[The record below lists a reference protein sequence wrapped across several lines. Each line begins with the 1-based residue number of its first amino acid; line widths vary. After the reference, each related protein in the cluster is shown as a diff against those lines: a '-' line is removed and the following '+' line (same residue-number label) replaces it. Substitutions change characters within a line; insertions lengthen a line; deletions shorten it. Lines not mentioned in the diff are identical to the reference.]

1 MVTQF
6 ATNNCRLDLEDRGLL
21 AALPEA
27 PMKSAAWQAFK
38 RPAEI
43 DIKWHRTENQGSIG
57 SCQGHGLSSCLER
70 LAFVKKIK
78 VQLSEI
84 FAYLATQKIDG
95 LLGRDDGSTISGGAK
110 LATSVGCPKEEL
122 TGYPSSYPGQRDR
135 AKILSVENYGAAKE
149 FKALSIW
156 RASENHDESLD
167 FIGGGGAFSFGIT
180 WYSGLIPKDRIVRK
194 FNPSGQRVLGGHAM
208 CGLGYDK
215 DGNIR
220 AANSHADGPYLIT
233 PEAWLQMIRHRN
245 SAVIGLMGNKEA
257 TPVDWSSNSP
267 YFK

>member
-1 MVTQF
+1 MVTTF
-6 ATNNCRLDLEDRGLL
+6 KVNNCRLDLEDRGLL

-27 PMKSAAWQAFK
+27 PMKSAAWQAFT

-43 DIKWHRTENQGSIG
+43 DITWHRTENQGSIG

-70 LAFVKKIK
+70 LSFVKKVK

-95 LLGRDDGSTISGGAK
+95 LLGQDNGSTISGGAK
-110 LATSVGCPKEEL
+110 LATTVGVCKEEL
-122 TGYPSSYPGQRDR
+122 TGYPSSYPGQAAR
-135 AKILSVENYGAAKE
+135 AKILSSANYAAAKE

-156 RASENHDESLD
+156 RASENHDECLD
-167 FIGGGGAFSFGIT
+167 FIGGGGAFTFGIT
-180 WYSGLIPKDRIVRK
+180 WYSGLIPRDRIVRT
-194 FNPSGQRVLGGHAM
+194 FNPSGKRVLGGHAM

-245 SAVIGLMGNKEA
+245 SAVIGLMGDKDA
-257 TPVDWSSNSP
+257 TPIDWYTNSP